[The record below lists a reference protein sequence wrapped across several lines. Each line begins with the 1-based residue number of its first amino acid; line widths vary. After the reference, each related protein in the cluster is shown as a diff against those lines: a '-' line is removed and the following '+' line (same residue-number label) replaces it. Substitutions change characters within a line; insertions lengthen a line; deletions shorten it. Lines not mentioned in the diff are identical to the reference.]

1 MARDWLGRERQEDLA
16 SQVTRGALKW
26 GAPVHPPIPNDLIVQ
41 PGNPPHSAP
50 TLEKATVRPSMA
62 VWKGLNE
69 PYTGQSF
76 SVGGHGASDVRVGG
90 NKPIWVSPTY
100 GGAHIYADI
109 DRALDSDNLLGFKP
123 RPGTLLQGNIP
134 EKEFRAGLH
143 YNPKSEAHQLL
154 MGARQADLAFGA
166 GSQRTTT
173 LGLNAGTGPNI
184 APSRATT
191 MHVPR
196 VNRFALPFN
205 PELAK
210 YPWFTKIAGRAARLA
225 PGANIALGG
234 IDMARRARERDYV
247 GAGLSAVSMVPG
259 PVGWLGLG
267 GQVLYDVGRGL
278 IGRQGDSPVQHTPR
292 GLLGQKG

>member
-26 GAPVHPPIPNDLIVQ
+26 GAPVHPV
-41 PGNPPHSAP
+41 P
-50 TLEKATVRPSMA
+50 TELLTGGRGELVPVTVRKPTMPIYKGLETAYDPTKPFTGAWNESRA
-62 VWKGLNE
+62 VWTSPTRQVAETFAGPLDLPRANDPRSLLKWIMQDRTPPPGTVIQGEIPTSEWLKGLHIE
-69 PYTGQSF
+69 QE
-76 SVGGHGASDVRVGG
+76 
-90 NKPIWVSPTY
+90 NK
-100 GGAHIYADI
+100 
-109 DRALDSDNLLGFKP
+109 
-123 RPGTLLQGNIP
+123 
-134 EKEFRAGLH
+134 
-143 YNPKSEAHQLL
+143 AHQILL
-154 MGARQADLAFGA
+154 DAKNANKVFAE
-166 GSQRTTT
+166 GSTAAKVIPT
-173 LGLNAGTGPNI
+173 
-184 APSRATT
+184 
-191 MHVPR
+191 PR
-196 VNRFALPFN
+196 VNRFQLPFD
-205 PELAK
+205 PEIAK

-234 IDMARRARERDYV
+234 IDMARRAREGVYV

>member
-16 SQVTRGALKW
+16 SQATRGALKW
-26 GAPVHPPIPNDLIVQ
+26 GAPVHPPIPSELMVQ
-41 PGNPPHSAP
+41 PGNPPHSAHQF
-50 TLEKATVRPSMA
+50 EKVKVRPSMP

-69 PYTGQSF
+69 PHTGQSF

-90 NKPIWVSPTY
+90 NKPLWVSPTY
-100 GGAHIYADI
+100 GGAHVYADI
-109 DRALDSDNLLGFKP
+109 DRALASSPVGFEP

-143 YNPKSEAHQLL
+143 YNPDSEAHQLL
-154 MGARQADLAFGA
+154 MRARQADLAFNA
-166 GSQRTTT
+166 GST
-173 LGLNAGTGPNI
+173 
-184 APSRATT
+184 PSRATT

-196 VNRFALPFN
+196 VNRFALPFS
-205 PELAK
+205 PEFAR
-210 YPWFTKIAGRAARLA
+210 YPWLTKIAGRAARLA

-234 IDMARRARERDYV
+234 IDMARRAREGDYV